1 MEPEGMIYPTTA
13 ALGVVCAIILGVLLL
28 AFR

>member
-13 ALGVVCAIILGVLLL
+13 ALGVVCLVVLGILLL
-28 AFR
+28 VT